1 MFSRFVI
8 VLWAAE
14 RASCKQLKVGEQFIV
29 SEFKPIAEMQLYNQE
44 MLRKH
49 FMLSVERKVQDLVDI
64 LHGMLK
70 RVPKDNRTTRINNR
84 CKSFEVFLALSDVI
98 A

>member
-8 VLWAAE
+8 VLWAAA
-14 RASCKQLKVGEQFIV
+14 RASSKQLKVGEQFIV

-44 MLRKH
+44 MLRRWSEK
-49 FMLSVERKVQDLVDI
+49 FQDLVDI

-84 CKSFEVFLALSDVI
+84 CKCFEVFLALSDVI